1 MPPLKINLH
10 TDGGNDKKTE
20 SGTGLDSLTE
30 CLNQISK
37 HTFPTSYSP
46 RRVLFTTKVITV
58 GQISISLSLK
68 QGSSK
73 QEGDPPRPQLSCWW
87 HLDHTDSVITC
98 SDSLRNLGVG
108 SPALHR
114 SRTLNVRLGQVVS
127 GKVMNL
133 ENVMLSEIS
142 QMQQDN
148 HIWSHLD
155 VEPKKSHL
163 YN

>member
-1 MPPLKINLH
+1 MVAM
-10 TDGGNDKKTE
+10 TKKTE

-68 QGSSK
+68 QWSSK
-73 QEGDPPRPQLSCWW
+73 QEGDTPPPRPQLSCWW
-87 HLDHTDSVITC
+87 HLDHTDGVITC
-98 SDSLRNLGVG
+98 SVSSRNLGVG

-114 SRTLNVRLGQVVS
+114 SRTLNVRLGQVVEPGERDEPGERYVKWNKPDAERQS
-127 GKVMNL
+127 HM
-133 ENVMLSEIS
+133 IS
-142 QMQQDN
+142 FRCRT
-148 HIWSHLD
+148 
-155 VEPKKSHL
+155 
-163 YN
+163 